1 MMKKILA
8 KLYFKI
14 IGKTATQSNGIKLRY
29 LFQKDRRSQ
38 DLLVIFSAFPRTG
51 MSATYN
57 YVNTL
62 KEVPG
67 NKLFILDD
75 FGFQK
80 RGVYYLCEQGSFQI
94 RDAVEELIMKI
105 MQDVDAKQTT
115 YIGSSKGGYAA
126 LYFGFRLNATN
137 VISGAPQYFVGE
149 YLRAEPTRM
158 PTLTSMLGEIS
169 EAKVQQ
175 LNHMLKEVISSKKA
189 PTIHLHYSNKEHT
202 YTSHIAPLL
211 AKLADEQIR
220 VEQDIKQYGSHA
232 EVRHYF
238 PPYLVQKLAQI
249 RGESL

>member
-1 MMKKILA
+1 MMKKLLA
-8 KLYFKI
+8 KLYFQI

-29 LFQKDRRSQ
+29 LLQKDRQSQ
-38 DLLVIFSAFPRTG
+38 DLLVIFSAFPRAG

-94 RDAVEELIMKI
+94 RDAVEELITKI
-105 MQDVDAKQTT
+105 TQDVKATQTT

-126 LYFGFRLNATN
+126 LYFGFRLGATN

-149 YLRAEPTRM
+149 YLRAEPERI

-169 EAKVQQ
+169 ETKIQQ
-175 LNHMLKEVISSKKA
+175 LDHMLKEAISEKEA
-189 PTIHLHYSNKEHT
+189 PNIYLHYSDKEHT
-202 YTSHIAPLL
+202 YKSHIEPLL
-211 AKLADEQIR
+211 EQLVDEQIR
-220 VEQDIKQYGSHA
+220 VEQDIKQYVSHA
-232 EVRHYF
+232 DVRNYF
-238 PPYLVQKLAQI
+238 PPYLLQILAKI
-249 RGESL
+249 RGELS